1 MRSIKKETLRTTRT
15 INTLPETKCFGE
27 SLATTMAA
35 GLSRNVVLLAALV
48 LFPGIAV
55 SVAAP
60 PRTISSVAIAASSC
74 AGVRL
79 ISFRVSPPLV
89 GTLRVLFP
97 FGINV
102 VEVLAV
108 LQEPRVA
115 HAVLLG
121 GIGLAL
127 PLRRRRRRRR
137 RRLVLVRERRGA
149 VVVRLPSR
157 AVVVHRMIF
166 LPVLELLF
174 AAQLSAGRD
183 AGLEGRM
190 AIPTGAA
197 VVVVGAV
204 AARGGGREPVGA
216 TPVKAMAIMALGRE
230 RRGVFLLGGRRSL
243 SL

>member
-1 MRSIKKETLRTTRT
+1 
-15 INTLPETKCFGE
+15 
-27 SLATTMAA
+27 MAA

-89 GTLRVLFP
+89 GTLCVLFP

-108 LQEPRVA
+108 LQEPGVA

-127 PLRRRRRRRR
+127 PLRRRRRRR

-157 AVVVHRMIF
+157 AVVVHRMIL
-166 LPVLELLF
+166 LPVLEFLF
-174 AAQLSAGRD
+174 AAQLSASRD
-183 AGLEGRM
+183 AGLEGRI